1 MKEIE
6 EKYMIDGNVVSIE
19 DINTIRD
26 LEKRYLKERE
36 KIADE
41 CEKEGYPRYGSNYVL
56 RCECLRGKVYDTIDF
71 ILSKYETS
79 TNKLP
84 FF

>member
-1 MKEIE
+1 MGKHTV
-6 EKYMIDGNVVSIE
+6 DGNIISVDDFNAIS
-19 DINTIRD
+19 D

-41 CEKEGYPRYGSNYVL
+41 CEKEGYPRYGTNYVL
-56 RCECLRGKVYDTIDF
+56 RCEILRRKFYDTIDF